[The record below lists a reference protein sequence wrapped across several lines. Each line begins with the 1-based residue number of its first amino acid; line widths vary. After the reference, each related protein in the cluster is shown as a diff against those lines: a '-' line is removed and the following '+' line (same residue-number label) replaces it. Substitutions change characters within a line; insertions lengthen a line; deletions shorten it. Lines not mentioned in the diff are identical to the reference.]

1 MDLHAE
7 LTKRCDR
14 FPLYSQE
21 AASDPEVC
29 AKLFFIAGSAT
40 WYVTEYDPET
50 RIGFGYVT
58 GFAADE
64 WGYFSIS
71 EMQATRFAGIC
82 AFEVDLYFES
92 KKASTVGV
100 FK

>member
-7 LTKRCDR
+7 LMKRCEG

-21 AASDPEVC
+21 AVGDPQVC

-40 WYVTEYDPET
+40 WYVTEYNPET

-71 EMQATRFAGIC
+71 EMQATKFASIC
-82 AFEVDLYFES
+82 AFEVDLYFTPV
-92 KKASTVGV
+92 KASAVGAI
-100 FK
+100 K